1 MEARPT
7 IKHERVCLVEII
19 TPKEQIRKFF
29 FEKHLDFLT
38 SIPQQRLQEMILSS
52 CVKGNSGKMSDY
64 AEVGPV
70 HRTSYCHFLS
80 KGKWDDEKLEETQ
93 KRESLQTLLEL
104 SHRNGTPLFVS
115 IRPLAKL
122 DKAVVD
128 ASNQRKAKGKTVS
141 VVAVAF
147 REDTKPFDKAACST
161 KIRFFEISRLSLRSC
176 LDNG

>member
-1 MEARPT
+1 M
-7 IKHERVCLVEII
+7 EII

-70 HRTSYCHFLS
+70 HRTSYGHFLS

-93 KRESLQTLLEL
+93 KRESFQTLLEL

-115 IRPLAKL
+115 IDDTVLPKTPP
-122 DKAVVD
+122 
-128 ASNQRKAKGKTVS
+128 SSKAKRPTQGTGWHYSHLEEKWST
-141 VVAVAF
+141 
-147 REDTKPFDKAACST
+147 DTKSTPPSLEPGILRCS
-161 KIRFFEISRLSLRSC
+161 IP
-176 LDNG
+176 